1 MTLKKNVG
9 KGPIFVTGA
18 DGDKGFAIV
27 QQLVHLPSQHKH
39 LPEYPI
45 YGGLADATTTRAQAL
60 EHLGVKVVDIDIFS
74 EPHKA
79 TEALLGVA
87 KLCLLIDPLNARM
100 TRNNVLQFGKTF
112 IDAAKKANVDH
123 IVFLTPFSTAD
134 PFPFIGS
141 NSNIPSDDP
150 VPSILSNNNNNNS
163 DTCNFKNQFMAIET
177 YLLQQLNKD
186 RVTIL
191 RYPGILHQH
200 LMVLRHYVA
209 EHKAFPLLD
218 LDSTVESCNLE
229 DIARA
234 VGYIAHSPTA
244 RHAGDIYKITG
255 PQLLTLHEVSQRMF
269 SGLQRD
275 HAVNRMDL
283 STLRK
288 ILYDSVRN
296 DDHVC
301 FLLEMWGLQQK
312 NKNYVEITRDLEL
325 LTGKSGI
332 LLNEFFDD
340 DQVRDSFEKPN
351 PSMA

>member
-1 MTLKKNVG
+1 MIHPTKNIG

-18 DGDKGFAIV
+18 DGDKGLAII
-27 QQLVHLPSQHKH
+27 QQLIHLPTQHKH
-39 LPEYPI
+39 LPSFPV
-45 YGGLADATTTRAQAL
+45 YGGLADASTARAHRLAST
-60 EHLGVKVVDIDIFS
+60 GAKVVAFDIFS

-79 TEALLGVA
+79 TEALRGVA
-87 KLCLLIDPLNARM
+87 KLCLLVDPLNDRM
-100 TRNNVLQFGKTF
+100 TRNNVLEFGKTF
-112 IDAAKKANVDH
+112 IDAAKEANVDH
-123 IVFLTPFSTAD
+123 IIFLTPFSPND
-134 PFPFIGS
+134 PFPTMTTATTTTTT
-141 NSNIPSDDP
+141 
-150 VPSILSNNNNNNS
+150 SNNNNNTP
-163 DTCNFKNQFMAIET
+163 DTSFHYQFMCIET
-177 YLLQQLNKD
+177 YLRQQLDAD

-209 EHKAFPLLD
+209 EHDAFPLLD
-218 LDSTVESCNLE
+218 LDYTVESCNLA

-234 VGYIAHSPTA
+234 TGYIAHSPTI

-283 STLRK
+283 STLRQ

-296 DDHVC
+296 DDHVG

-312 NKNYVEITRDLEL
+312 KKHSETTRDLEI

-340 DQVRDSFEKPN
+340 DQVRDSFKKPT
-351 PSMA
+351 MA

>member
-1 MTLKKNVG
+1 MDTTTSTTKNIG

-18 DGDKGFAIV
+18 DGDKGIAIV
-27 QQLVHLPSQHKH
+27 QQLVNLPSQHKH
-39 LPEYPI
+39 LPEYPV
-45 YGGLADATTTRAQAL
+45 YGGLADATTTRAQTL
-60 EHLGVKVVDIDIFS
+60 EKIGAKVVAFDIFS

-79 TEALLGVA
+79 TEALQGVA
-87 KLCLLIDPLNARM
+87 KLCLLIDPLNDRM

-112 IDAAKKANVDH
+112 IDAAKEANVNH
-123 IVFLTPFSTAD
+123 IIFLSPFSPKD
-134 PFPFIGS
+134 PSPLL
-141 NSNIPSDDP
+141 NDD
-150 VPSILSNNNNNNS
+150 VDDDNNNNNMCLHRPS
-163 DTCNFKNQFMAIET
+163 FYYQFMCIES
-177 YLLQQLNKD
+177 YLLQQLDQD

-200 LMVLRHYVA
+200 LMVFRHYVA
-209 EHKAFPLLD
+209 EHDAFPLLD
-218 LDSTVESCNLE
+218 LDYTVESCNLT

-234 VGYIAHSPTA
+234 TGYIAHSPTP

-269 SGLQRD
+269 SGLQRN

-283 STLRK
+283 TTLRQ

-296 DDHVC
+296 DDHVG

-312 NKNYVEITRDLEL
+312 KRRFEITRDLEL

-332 LLNEFFDD
+332 LLKEFFED
-340 DQVRDSFEKPN
+340 DQVRDSFKKSN
-351 PSMA
+351 PSIA

>member
-1 MTLKKNVG
+1 MTNKNIG

-18 DGDKGFAIV
+18 DGDKGLAIA
-27 QQLVHLPSQHKH
+27 QQLIHLPSQHKH

-45 YGGLADATTTRAQAL
+45 YGGLADATTARAQTL
-60 EHLGVKVVDIDIFS
+60 ESMGAKAVAFDIFS

-79 TEALLGVA
+79 TEALQGVA
-87 KLCLLIDPLNARM
+87 KLCLLIDPLNNRM
-100 TRNNVLQFGKTF
+100 TRNNILQFGKTF
-112 IDAAKKANVDH
+112 IDAAKEANVDH
-123 IVFLTPFSTAD
+123 IIFLTPFSPKD
-134 PFPFIGS
+134 PFPFMGTDTTS
-141 NSNIPSDDP
+141 TDAMTTP
-150 VPSILSNNNNNNS
+150 NNNNMCQFNPS
-163 DTCNFKNQFMAIET
+163 FHFQFMAIET
-177 YLLQQLNKD
+177 YLLQQLNKE

-200 LMVLRHYVA
+200 LMVFRHYVA
-209 EHKAFPLLD
+209 EHDAFPLLD
-218 LDSTVESCNLE
+218 NLDYTVESCNLE

-244 RHAGDIYKITG
+244 RHAGDVYKITG

-269 SGLQRD
+269 LGLQRD

-283 STLRK
+283 STLRQ
-288 ILYDSVRN
+288 ILYDSVGN
-296 DDHVC
+296 NDHVG

-312 NKNYVEITRDLEL
+312 KKRFEITRDLEL

-332 LLNEFFDD
+332 LLNEFFED
-340 DQVRDSFEKPN
+340 DQVRDSFKKPN